1 MAEASDLSRTEPA
14 SPQRL
19 RQAREAGDVPRSA
32 EFSAWL
38 VLLAA
43 LAVLGWQ
50 APRLLAALQSV
61 TAAAFST
68 AAQPFSPL
76 FLGALEATLWTLL
89 PLFAAVFAAALVAPL
104 LLSGWTYA
112 PQVARAD
119 LARANPWRPLLRLFS
134 ADAWVDALLALVK
147 WAAAALAVG
156 WALATGWS
164 ALGTLADGAAGA
176 ALATTAAWIGR
187 GLLALAAALVLAA
200 ALDAGWRWWRYL
212 RRHAMTWQEVL
223 AEARE
228 SEVSPELRAR
238 LHGRRQA
245 AGQGAGDAATP
256 HPNPLPLAGEGANA
270 GPKAGL
276 TPTLSQGE
284 RERTLGPRRLT
295 R

>member
-164 ALGTLADGAAGA
+164 ALGTLADGAALVGA
-176 ALATTAAWIGR
+176 ESFDLGDVTVREGEVLKPRLTDARVRADVSAY
-187 GLLALAAALVLAA
+187 LAAAPTGSVEGLELESATTPDG
-200 ALDAGWRWWRYL
+200 LS
-212 RRHAMTWQEVL
+212 
-223 AEARE
+223 AR
-228 SEVSPELRAR
+228 V
-238 LHGRRQA
+238 
-245 AGQGAGDAATP
+245 
-256 HPNPLPLAGEGANA
+256 
-270 GPKAGL
+270 
-276 TPTLSQGE
+276 TLSSYWRPPALTVFVPEG
-284 RERTLGPRRLT
+284 LRLEVT
-295 R
+295 ATARSVFD

>member
-156 WALATGWS
+156 ERRRPPGS
-164 ALGTLADGAAGA
+164 AAACWHWRRRWCWRRRSTPAGA
-176 ALATTAAWIGR
+176 G
-187 GLLALAAALVLAA
+187 
-200 ALDAGWRWWRYL
+200 
-212 RRHAMTWQEVL
+212 
-223 AEARE
+223 
-228 SEVSPELRAR
+228 
-238 LHGRRQA
+238 
-245 AGQGAGDAATP
+245 GAICAAT
-256 HPNPLPLAGEGANA
+256 
-270 GPKAGL
+270 
-276 TPTLSQGE
+276 
-284 RERTLGPRRLT
+284 R
-295 R
+295 